1 MAQFC
6 KIAGKVT
13 NCTENCKACLKE
25 EAKTREIK
33 VGDKVRYIAED
44 SKEDKESGFYPPKGT
59 IGTVLWVGNDSDQCH
74 IQWPMGTTKGGG
86 CWYTEKESVELV
98 D

>member
-1 MAQFC
+1 MAQYC
-6 KIAGKVT
+6 KLAGRVT
-13 NCTENCKACLKE
+13 NCTENCRICLEE

-44 SKEDKESGFYPPKGT
+44 SKEDKESGFYPPRGT
-59 IGTVLWVGNDSDQCH
+59 IGTVLWICSDADQLY
-74 IQWPMGTTKGGG
+74 IRWPERTTKGGG

-98 D
+98 